1 MKFFLANII
10 SILHLYISTILHSP
24 FIQLTIH
31 GKQYHPL
38 CRYYGCGLVFP
49 SAVNGVNVLD
59 FGSGAGR
66 DCFILS
72 KLVGE
77 DGFVTGIDMT
87 EEQVFSFNKVF
98 I

>member
-1 MKFFLANII
+1 M
-10 SILHLYISTILHSP
+10 P
-24 FIQLTIH
+24 
-31 GKQYHPL
+31 
-38 CRYYGCGLVFP
+38 GL
-49 SAVNGVNVLD
+49 NVLD

-87 EEQVFSFNKVF
+87 EELVLKFCYGCNVCGNLKQTAWFNVLIIFQCESRAHKRLHSPNTF